1 MSEAKKEL
9 NKLTIEDI
17 LKRKKFFEE
26 KKQET
31 KELYIKS
38 LDSTITIKKPSKELL
53 IDCLSMEDE
62 GDGDTYLVYES
73 IVSPDLHS
81 KELRDAFADQ
91 IKEPTDIVDIL
102 FDYMEV
108 RDISIE
114 LINMSGNG
122 GVKPVD
128 EIVDNLKK

>member
-53 IDCLSMEDE
+53 IDCLSMEEE

-73 IVSPDLHS
+73 TVSPDLHS

>member
-26 KKQET
+26 KKKET

-53 IDCLSMEDE
+53 IDCLSMEEE

-73 IVSPDLHS
+73 TVSPDLHS

-128 EIVDNLKK
+128 EIVDDLKK

>member
-26 KKQET
+26 KKKET
-31 KELYIKS
+31 KDLYIKS
-38 LDSTITIKKPSKELL
+38 LDSTITIRKPSKELMV
-53 IDCLSMEDE
+53 DCLSMEDDGA
-62 GDGDTYLVYES
+62 GDAYLVYES

-81 KELRDAFADQ
+81 KELRDAFSDK
-91 IKEPTDIVDIL
+91 IKEPTDIVDVL

-108 RDISIE
+108 RDIATE
-114 LINMSGNG
+114 LINMAGNG